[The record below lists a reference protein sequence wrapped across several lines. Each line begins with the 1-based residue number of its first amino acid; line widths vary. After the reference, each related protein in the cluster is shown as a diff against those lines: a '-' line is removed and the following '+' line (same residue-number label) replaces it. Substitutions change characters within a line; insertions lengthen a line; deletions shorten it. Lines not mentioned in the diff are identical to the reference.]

1 MQKIKKFTL
10 LALCF
15 MLTLA
20 TGFAFVGCGNSNKI
34 RLNEV
39 THSIFYAP
47 LYVALNM
54 GFFED
59 EGLNVVLE
67 SSTGS
72 DASMTALISNSADI
86 ALIGPEQVVY
96 ADGIKDKPVIFG
108 QLTQTDGSFFVGQ
121 EDSDNFQMSDLIG
134 KTIIGGRQGGLP
146 AMTLEYVIKE
156 AGLTIGT
163 GENEVNLRT
172 DVAFNMIASEFITS
186 GNEYCT
192 LFEPNATNLEKAG
205 NGYVLESVAK
215 YAGQLPYTCFVAK
228 SSFLSS
234 NSQKAESFLKAVKKG
249 YNYLMTNTYETS
261 ARALQASFSGMTIE
275 ELAIAVKEYLAINA
289 WSSDMVLSEASFNR
303 LLDVL
308 NGASNQVY
316 SPDYTKLVDNTFAKN
331 LIA

>member
-1 MQKIKKFTL
+1 MQTIKKFTL
-10 LALCF
+10 IAVCL

-20 TGFAFVGCGNSNKI
+20 TGLMFVGCGKDNKI

-59 EGLNVVLE
+59 EGLDVELE

-96 ADGIKDKPVIFG
+96 AEDIKDSPVIFG
-108 QLTQTDGSFFVGQ
+108 QLTQTDGSFIVGQ
-121 EDSDNFQMSDLIG
+121 ENSNEFKMSDLIG

-163 GENEVNLRT
+163 GANEVNLRT

-186 GNEYCT
+186 GNEFCT
-192 LFEPNATNLEKAG
+192 LFEPNATNLQKAG

-234 NSQKAESFLKAVKKG
+234 HSDSAEKFLKAVKKG
-249 YNYLMTNTYETS
+249 YFYLLENSYTES
-261 ARALQASFSGMTIE
+261 AKALQPSFSGMTIE
-275 ELAIAVKEYLAINA
+275 ELAVAVEEYLEINA
-289 WSSDMVLSEASFNR
+289 WSSDMILSQASFNR
-303 LLDVL
+303 LIDVL
-308 NGASNQVY
+308 NGASEEHY
-316 SPDYTKLVDNTFAKN
+316 SPNYAKLVNNTYARNIAK
-331 LIA
+331 